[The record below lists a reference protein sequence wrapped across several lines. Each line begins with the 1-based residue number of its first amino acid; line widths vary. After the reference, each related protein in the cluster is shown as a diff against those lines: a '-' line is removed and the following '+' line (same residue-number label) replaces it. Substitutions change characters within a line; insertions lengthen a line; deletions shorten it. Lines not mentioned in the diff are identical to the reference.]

1 MTIGK
6 KEVTFKWSNYTRP
19 TPKNLERMAGAVRDI
34 LAGIAAMSI
43 ANEFSKWVSMSIA
56 IAIII
61 VGQVV
66 KFAASVADE
75 EKQESAVAE
84 FPSGEEITIT
94 KDKPDEAP

>member
-6 KEVTFKWSNYTRP
+6 KELTFKWSNYTRP
-19 TPKNLERMAGAVRDI
+19 TPKNLERIAGAVRDI

-43 ANEFSKWVSMSIA
+43 ANEFSKWVSMGLA

-84 FPSGEEITIT
+84 FPSGETVTIT
-94 KDKPDEAP
+94 KDQPTET